1 MIYEKKEKYKK
12 RREIQEKKIVI
23 EKNVKTISLVEE
35 HITKVNWAI
44 KSSTWMLVH
53 SNQNKI
59 TNFSRTCCKQSLKMG
74 STEKVSVDIL
84 PATSENIKMLRNEK
98 MRHLQECSAM
108 KKRTWGDLSRNKN
121 ESHGTRKR

>member
-1 MIYEKKEKYKK
+1 
-12 RREIQEKKIVI
+12 
-23 EKNVKTISLVEE
+23 
-35 HITKVNWAI
+35 
-44 KSSTWMLVH
+44 MLVH

-108 KKRTWGDLSRNKN
+108 KKRT
-121 ESHGTRKR
+121 